1 MTAAQLTV
9 VGAGLFF
16 VLIFLSGLWLS
27 RHKRPF
33 NSVVLTIH
41 KLIALAAA
49 VLLVVRTYQAN
60 QVAALTMTG
69 LVAGVVTGLLF
80 LGTGIAGGLLSTDKP
95 MPPAV
100 WWTHRVTLL
109 PRGSRCRVCADR
121 HRRPQQAR

>member
-1 MTAAQLTV
+1 MTMAQWTILA
-9 VGAGLFF
+9 AGLFF
-16 VLIFLSGLWLS
+16 VFIFLSGLWLG

-49 VLLVVRTYQAN
+49 VLLAVRIYQAN
-60 QVAALTMTG
+60 HAAALTKTG

-100 WWTHRVTLL
+100 CWIHRVTPFLVVL
-109 PRGSRCRVCADR
+109 CTAVTLYLMLSGK
-121 HRRPQQAR
+121 